1 MPSHL
6 INVIKLCWEKFI
18 IMWTRSIILESLFT
32 WSLDTIVRL
41 SVLFIPPPEDVDLVQ
56 QRAPVHHPPTHWS
69 SDRKLSSHISSHN
82 IVFYLSNNERWC
94 LELFHSK
101 YLKQKVWISSNNNF
115 TECSISCC
123 CPARWQLLGHASD
136 DTTTA
141 ATWENISLV
150 HRVPKFLSWFGEKT
164 FTPYG
169 WWLWTKICI
178 II

>member
-1 MPSHL
+1 M
-6 INVIKLCWEKFI
+6 
-18 IMWTRSIILESLFT
+18 MWTRSIILYSLFT

-82 IVFYLSNNERWC
+82 IVFYLSNERWC
-94 LELFHSK
+94 LEVFHSK